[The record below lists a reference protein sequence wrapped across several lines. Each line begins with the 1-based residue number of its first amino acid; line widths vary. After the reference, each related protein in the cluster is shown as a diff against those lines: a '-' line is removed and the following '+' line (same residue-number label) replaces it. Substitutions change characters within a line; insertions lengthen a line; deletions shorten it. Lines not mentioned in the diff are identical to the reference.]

1 MKESKER
8 GLVPEI
14 LRSPCCSGRCGDQSH
29 QKSPCT
35 WQTRGRSS
43 EVGVWGHTAHG
54 HAARFTACPLCLC
67 GHAIINSGYRNKH
80 CNQDYLATLEMLP
93 SSRVLSTS
101 GKTGWRLLSEG
112 FFFDAVVVVLDVSMK
127 EFLWQQFSSLS
138 DSFNRCYVSLES
150 VSQMLSVYEAL
161 CKH

>member
-1 MKESKER
+1 MKEAKER

-14 LRSPCCSGRCGDQSH
+14 LRSPYCSGGCGDRSH

-43 EVGVWGHTAHG
+43 EARVWGHTAHS
-54 HAARFTACPLCLC
+54 HDARFTACPLCLSC
-67 GHAIINSGYRNKH
+67 HVTSNAGYRNKH

-93 SSRVLSTS
+93 LFQSSFNIRAN
-101 GKTGWRLLSEG
+101 RLEAPLWG
-112 FFFDAVVVVLDVSMK
+112 FFIAIVVRDVSMR
-127 EFLWQQFSSLS
+127 EFLWQLLSSLS

-150 VSQMLSVYEAL
+150 LSQMLSVYEAL
-161 CKH
+161 CGH